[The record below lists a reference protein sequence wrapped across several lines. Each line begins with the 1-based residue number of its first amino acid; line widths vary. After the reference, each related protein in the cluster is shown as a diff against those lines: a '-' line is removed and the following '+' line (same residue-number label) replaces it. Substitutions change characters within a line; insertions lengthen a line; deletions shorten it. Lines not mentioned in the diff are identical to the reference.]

1 MARLVLHVRYYSPLE
16 RNRSVKLSNL
26 MNYYGTREGV
36 EKPLP
41 DEWKKLPASE
51 AQKDIIQQYRNLLPE
66 LGDTHEWEDYVSAPT
81 QGHAMELLNWVT
93 EQKINDDHPDIY
105 LNYIAKRPRTEK
117 LGAHGLF
124 SMTDEPINLH
134 RAADEVAKHSGIVW
148 TMVFSLRREDAE
160 RLGYNNAKSWRE
172 LCRSK
177 AGEIAAAMKIPF
189 ECFHWYAAFH
199 NESHHPHIHMVAYS
213 KGQEGYLNRFGI
225 EDIKS
230 SFARNIFNLDLEESY
245 QKQTLHRNELR
256 QTAKQYLEK
265 IHDLPQN
272 ADAFTNLIPILFEI
286 KRRMPRTGKT
296 QYGYMP
302 NDVKNLVDEV
312 VNRLER
318 NPKIAE
324 LYELWYQQKRAI
336 LSTYTSN
343 LPPKEPL
350 AQNAAFRP
358 IKNVVLAAVRD
369 MDLSVNML
377 NSVLPT
383 FGNHLTEEESLD
395 PKITHSLSP
404 ERAEGWRLFPEWY
417 YREDNDITPV
427 EEALSVRAIETF
439 LYRLSKVFE
448 DNQPV
453 RHRRAPAIE
462 RKSLIAE
469 EELKES
475 LGMHL

>member
-1 MARLVLHVRYYSPLE
+1 MARLVLHVRFFSPSE

-41 DEWKKLPASE
+41 DEWKNLPASE
-51 AQKDIIQQYRNLLPE
+51 NQKETIQQYRNLLPE
-66 LGDTHEWEDYVSAPT
+66 LGDTHEWEDYVSEPT

-93 EQKINDDHPDIY
+93 EQKINEVHPDIY
-105 LNYIAKRPRTEK
+105 LNYIAKRPRAERF
-117 LGAHGLF
+117 GAHGLF
-124 SMTDEPINLH
+124 TMTDEPINLQK
-134 RAADEVAKHSGIVW
+134 AAREVSEHPGIVW

-189 ECFHWYAAFH
+189 ESFHWYAAFH

-213 KGQEGYLNRFGI
+213 KGPEGYLNRIGI

-230 SFARNIFNLDLEESY
+230 SFAKNIFNLDLEESY
-245 QKQTLHRNELR
+245 QKQTQYRNDLR

-265 IHDLPQN
+265 VYDLPQN
-272 ADAFTNLIPILFEI
+272 ADSVTNLIPILLEL
-286 KRRMPRTGKT
+286 KRRLPKTGKS
-296 QYGYMP
+296 QYKYMP

-336 LSTYTSN
+336 ISTYTSN
-343 LPPKEPL
+343 PPHKEPL
-350 AQNAAFRP
+350 SQNPVFKP
-358 IKNVVLAAVRD
+358 IRNAVLEAVKN

-377 NSVLPT
+377 NSVLPSL
-383 FGNHLTEEESLD
+383 GNHLTEEEALD
-395 PKITHSLSP
+395 PRMTHSLSP
-404 ERAEGWRLFPEWY
+404 ERAEGFLLFPDWY
-417 YREDNDITPV
+417 YQEENDITPA
-427 EEALSVRAIETF
+427 EQALSIRAIETF
-439 LYRLSKVFE
+439 LFRLSKVFS
-448 DNQPV
+448 DNPPV
-453 RHRRAPAIE
+453 KSPAPVVE
-462 RKSLIAE
+462 RKSLIE
-469 EELKES
+469 EAELKMN
-475 LGMHL
+475 LGWRL